1 MLVVATIL
9 VVVDLVIAT
18 RLLGVS
24 PILTKALLLLVVG
37 GVATVLTILW
47 VSTAVLLVSL
57 AWHERRAPGW
67 KEAAPGWNEG
77 ACA

>member
-1 MLVVATIL
+1 MLLLMLVVATIL

-57 AWHERRAPGW
+57 AWHERRCTRLERGSPGV
-67 KEAAPGWNEG
+67 E
-77 ACA
+77 